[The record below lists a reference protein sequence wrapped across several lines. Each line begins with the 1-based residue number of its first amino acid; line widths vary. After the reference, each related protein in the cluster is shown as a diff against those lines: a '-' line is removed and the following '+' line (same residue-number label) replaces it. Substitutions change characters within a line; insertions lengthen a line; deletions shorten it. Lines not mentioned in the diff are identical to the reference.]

1 MYCIWIQHKHLAK
14 DAILLT
20 VFAFPYGH
28 QLVSAATW
36 LRSSSSIK
44 KSTISNNECEFVF
57 IAKQE
62 FSFNK
67 SFFIQLKWIKL
78 FNLIGPL

>member
-1 MYCIWIQHKHLAK
+1 MAEDVIP
-14 DAILLT
+14 LT

-28 QLVSAATW
+28 QLVTTATW
-36 LRSSSSIK
+36 LRSTSSIK

-57 IAKQE
+57 VAKQE

-67 SFFIQLKWIKL
+67 SFFYPIEMNQTV
-78 FNLIGPL
+78 